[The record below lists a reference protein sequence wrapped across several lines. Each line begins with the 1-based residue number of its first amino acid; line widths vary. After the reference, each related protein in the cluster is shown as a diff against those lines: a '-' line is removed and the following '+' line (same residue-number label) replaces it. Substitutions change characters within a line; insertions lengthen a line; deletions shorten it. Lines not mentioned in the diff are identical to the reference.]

1 MNWSEYLPLPL
12 TICDA
17 EGTIIYMNPA
27 SIESFKKDGGENLIG
42 SNLLDCHP
50 EPSKTQLRKMLT
62 NKTGH
67 TYSVEKNGKKK
78 LIHEVPWYNN
88 GEFAGLM
95 ELSIK
100 LPEDL
105 KEIMK

>member
-1 MNWSEYLPLPL
+1 MNWAEYLPLPL

-27 SIESFKKDGGENLIG
+27 SLESFNKDGGGDLIG

-50 EPSKTQLRKMLT
+50 EPSKSQLKKMLEDQ
-62 NKTGH
+62 TGH

-78 LIHEVPWYNN
+78 LIHEVPWYKD
-88 GEFAGLM
+88 GKFAGLI

-100 LPEDL
+100 IPEEL
-105 KEIMK
+105 KEIKK